1 MAARLTV
8 ASPSQCDLPRLFAPQ
23 YGPRIGYFL
32 GVSKKVL
39 RCKEANVPTLERRIC
54 MIRRLVHMACVALVA
69 GVVSAPAQDP
79 GTLNPTPL
87 PPLADPY
94 SPKTPAEELFA
105 RKATPLRGAVRS
117 IGT

>member
-1 MAARLTV
+1 MRCRLVERCTM
-8 ASPSQCDLPRLFAPQ
+8 SRLIHLICTA
-23 YGPRIGYFL
+23 L
-32 GVSKKVL
+32 LAGVS
-39 RCKEANVPTLERRIC
+39 
-54 MIRRLVHMACVALVA
+54 
-69 GVVSAPAQDP
+69 SAPAQDS